1 MSETPPPPTDPQP
14 TEPQPTG
21 PQSAGPSTTPT
32 ESGNTPMILG
42 VVAIVVAAILLFW
55 LLTGRGDGDA
65 DASAS
70 PSASASAAA
79 SVAASVGPS
88 EAPSEAA
95 SVAPS
100 EAASA
105 CTPEQ
110 LATKTPGTFTIGT
123 DNPAFP
129 PYFSEP
135 AEGET
140 ATDPWEFGD
149 PTNGRGFES
158 AVAWALAEQLGYGE
172 DQVTWVPV
180 PFNNS
185 IAPGPKDFDVYLA
198 QVSFT
203 EERTEAVDLSEG
215 YWFSNQ
221 ALVTTAGSPLADA
234 TTVAEV
240 AEFQLGA
247 AGNTTSLTYIQER
260 IQPTQE
266 VRVYE
271 DNTGVK
277 SALEAGQIEG
287 AVFDLATAF
296 YIVNVEM
303 EDGVVV
309 GQFPSDPEE
318 QEHFSFVLDLDSPL
332 TDCVDEAIL
341 TMGENGELD
350 SIAEEWMADYVNAPQ
365 ITE

>member
-1 MSETPPPPTDPQP
+1 MSNQTRAILAV
-14 TEPQPTG
+14 
-21 PQSAGPSTTPT
+21 AG
-32 ESGNTPMILG
+32 I
-42 VVAIVVAAILLFW
+42 VIVAIVLFLL
-55 LLTGRGDGDA
+55 LNQGDDGGTA
-65 DASAS
+65 AS
-70 PSASASAAA
+70 PTATASASASATAGASPTDAAA
-79 SVAASVGPS
+79 SCAT
-88 EAPSEAA
+88 ED
-95 SVAPS
+95 
-100 EAASA
+100 
-105 CTPEQ
+105 

-135 AEGET
+135 EDGET
-140 ATDPWEFGD
+140 ATEPWELGD

-158 AVAWALAEQLGYGE
+158 AIAWALAEQLGFGD
-172 DQVTWVPV
+172 DQVAWVPV
-180 PFNNS
+180 PFNNA
-185 IAPGPKDFDVYLA
+185 IAPGPKEFDVYLA

-215 YWFSNQ
+215 YFFSNQ
-221 ALVTTAGSPLADA
+221 ALVTTADSELADA
-234 TTVAEV
+234 TTIDEV
-240 AEFQLGA
+240 AQFRLGA
-247 AGNTTSLTYIQER
+247 AGNTTSLTYIEER

-266 VRVYE
+266 PRVYE

-277 SALEAGQIEG
+277 SGLEADQIDG
-287 AVFDLATAF
+287 GVFDLATAF

-318 QEHFSFVLDLDSPL
+318 KEHFSFVLDLDSPL
-332 TDCVDEAIL
+332 TDCVNEAIL

-350 SIAEEWMADYVNAPQ
+350 SIAAEWLADYVNAPQ

>member
-1 MSETPPPPTDPQP
+1 MSNQNRT
-14 TEPQPTG
+14 
-21 PQSAGPSTTPT
+21 
-32 ESGNTPMILG
+32 ILIIVG
-42 VVAIVVAAILLFW
+42 IAALAVVAFFLF
-55 LLTGRGDGDA
+55 RGDDGGTG
-65 DASAS
+65 AS
-70 PSASASAAA
+70 PSQSASASASA
-79 SVAASVGPS
+79 ST
-88 EAPSEAA
+88 APSESAEA
-95 SVAPS
+95 SPT
-100 EAASA
+100 EAAAA
-105 CTPEQ
+105 CTPDE
-110 LATKTPGTFTIGT
+110 LATKTPGTFTVGT

-135 AEGET
+135 EEGET

-158 AVAWALAEQLGYGE
+158 AIAYALAEQLGYSD
-172 DQVTWVPV
+172 DQVTWIPV
-180 PFNNS
+180 AFNNS

-215 YWFSNQ
+215 YFFSNQ

-234 TTVAEV
+234 TTLEEV
-240 AEFQLGA
+240 AQFQLGA
-247 AGNTTSLTYIQER
+247 AGNTTSLTYIEDR
-260 IQPTQE
+260 IQPTE
-266 VRVYE
+266 EPRVYE

-277 SALEAGQIEG
+277 SAIEAGQIDG

-309 GQFPSDPEE
+309 GQFPSDPDD

-332 TDCVDEAIL
+332 TDCVNEAIL

-350 SIAEEWMADYVNAPQ
+350 SIAEEWLSDFLDAPQ

>member
-1 MSETPPPPTDPQP
+1 MSTMTRA
-14 TEPQPTG
+14 TLAI
-21 PQSAGPSTTPT
+21 AG
-32 ESGNTPMILG
+32 IAL
-42 VVAIVVAAILLFW
+42 VAILLIFFV
-55 LLTGRGDGDA
+55 LRPEDEAAT
-65 DASAS
+65 AS
-70 PSASASAAA
+70 PSASASASATA
-79 SVAASVGPS
+79 SAS
-88 EAPSEAA
+88 A
-95 SVAPS
+95 
-100 EAASA
+100 AASA
-105 CTPEQ
+105 TPSPTEGTASGCAPED
-110 LATKTPGTFTIGT
+110 LATKTPGTLTVGT

-158 AVAWALAEQLGYGE
+158 AIAFALAEQLGFSE
-172 DQVTWVPV
+172 DQVTWIPV

-215 YWFSNQ
+215 YFFSNQ
-221 ALVTTAGSPLADA
+221 ALVTTSGNALADA
-234 TTVAEV
+234 TTLAEV
-240 AEFQLGA
+240 AEFRLGA
-247 AGNTTSLTYIQER
+247 AGNTTSLTYIEER
-260 IQPTQE
+260 IQPTE
-266 VRVYE
+266 EARVYE

-277 SALEAGQIEG
+277 SALEADQIDG
-287 AVFDLATAF
+287 GVFDLATAF
-296 YIVNVEM
+296 FIVNVEM

-309 GQFPSDPEE
+309 GQFPSDPND

-332 TDCVDEAIL
+332 TDCVNEAIL
-341 TMGENGELD
+341 TMGENGDLD
-350 SIAEEWMADYVNAPQ
+350 SIAAEWLADFLDAPQ

>member
-1 MSETPPPPTDPQP
+1 MSTMTR
-14 TEPQPTG
+14 
-21 PQSAGPSTTPT
+21 
-32 ESGNTPMILG
+32 
-42 VVAIVVAAILLFW
+42 AILAIGGIALVTILFI
-55 LLTGRGDGDA
+55 LLVFRPQDGG
-65 DASAS
+65 ASAS
-70 PSASASAAA
+70 PSASATAAA
-79 SVAASVGPS
+79 SATM
-88 EAPSEAA
+88 
-95 SVAPS
+95 
-100 EAASA
+100 AASA
-105 CTPEQ
+105 SPSATEGTATGCAPDA
-110 LATKTPGTFTIGT
+110 LATKTPGTLTVGT

-158 AVAWALAEQLGYGE
+158 AIAYALAEELGFTE
-172 DQVTWVPV
+172 DQVTWIPV

-215 YWFSNQ
+215 YFFSNQ
-221 ALVTTAGSPLADA
+221 ALVTTAGSPLAEA
-234 TTVAEV
+234 TTLDEV
-240 AEFQLGA
+240 SEFLLGA
-247 AGNTTSLTYIQER
+247 AGNTTSLTYITER

-266 VRVYE
+266 PRVYE

-277 SALEAGQIEG
+277 SAIEAGQIDG

-303 EDGVVV
+303 TDGVVV
-309 GQFPSDPEE
+309 GQFPSDPED

-332 TDCVDEAIL
+332 TECVDTALL

-350 SIAEEWMADYVNAPQ
+350 SIAEEWLADFLDAPQ

>member
-1 MSETPPPPTDPQP
+1 MSTMTRATLAIAGIALVTILVIYFVFRPDEGG
-14 TEPQPTG
+14 TG
-21 PQSAGPSTTPT
+21 
-32 ESGNTPMILG
+32 
-42 VVAIVVAAILLFW
+42 
-55 LLTGRGDGDA
+55 
-65 DASAS
+65 AS
-70 PSASASAAA
+70 PSASAAASSSAAA
-79 SVAASVGPS
+79 SVAASVAASAAPS
-88 EAPSEAA
+88 PSEAA
-95 SVAPS
+95 
-100 EAASA
+100 AA
-105 CTPEQ
+105 CVPES
-110 LATKTPGTFTIGT
+110 LATKTPGTFTVGT

-135 AEGET
+135 EEGET

-158 AVAWALAEQLGYGE
+158 AIAYALAEQLGYAE
-172 DQVTWVPV
+172 DQVTWIPV

-203 EERTEAVDLSEG
+203 EERTQAVDLSEG
-215 YWFSNQ
+215 YFFSNQ

-234 TTVAEV
+234 TTLAEV

-260 IQPTQE
+260 IQPTAE
-266 VRVYE
+266 ARVYE

-277 SALEAGQIEG
+277 SAIEAGQIDG

-309 GQFPSDPEE
+309 GQFPSDPVD

-350 SIAEEWMADYVNAPQ
+350 SIAAEWLSDFLDAPQ

>member
-1 MSETPPPPTDPQP
+1 MTETQPTP
-14 TEPQPTG
+14 TEPGVPDD
-21 PQSAGPSTTPT
+21 
-32 ESGNTPMILG
+32 SGSSNLPMILG
-42 VVAIVVAAILLFW
+42 VVAVIVVAILLFW
-55 LLTGRGDGDA
+55 LFTRDDDGEA

-70 PSASASAAA
+70 PSASVAASEAASMAASLAPSEAA
-79 SVAASVGPS
+79 SV
-88 EAPSEAA
+88 AA

-100 EAASA
+100 EAAAA
-105 CTPEQ
+105 CAPDS

-149 PTNGRGFES
+149 PTNKRGFEA

-172 DQVTWVPV
+172 DQVTWIPV

-234 TTVAEV
+234 TTLAEV

-247 AGNTTSLTYIQER
+247 AGNTTSLTYIQDR

-309 GQFPSDPEE
+309 GQFPSDPDE

-332 TDCVDEAIL
+332 TECVDEAIL

-350 SIAEEWMADYVNAPQ
+350 TIAEEWMADYLDAPQ

>member
-1 MSETPPPPTDPQP
+1 MSNNMTRATLAI
-14 TEPQPTG
+14 
-21 PQSAGPSTTPT
+21 AGIAFVV
-32 ESGNTPMILG
+32 IL
-42 VVAIVVAAILLFW
+42 VIFFVF
-55 LLTGRGDGDA
+55 RPEEDGTA
-65 DASAS
+65 AS
-70 PSASASAAA
+70 PSASASASATATASAAA
-79 SVAASVGPS
+79 SATP
-88 EAPSEAA
+88 APT
-95 SVAPS
+95 

-110 LATKTPGTFTIGT
+110 LATKTAGTLTVGT

-135 AEGET
+135 AEGEE

-158 AVAWALAEQLGYGE
+158 AIAYALAEQLGYAE
-172 DQVTWVPV
+172 DQVTWIPV

-203 EERTEAVDLSEG
+203 EERTQAVDLSEG
-215 YWFSNQ
+215 YFFSNQ
-221 ALVTTAGSPLADA
+221 ALVTLAGSELAGA
-234 TTVAEV
+234 TTLEEV
-240 AEFQLGA
+240 AGFQLGA
-247 AGNTTSLTYIQER
+247 AGNTTSLTYIEER

-266 VRVYE
+266 ARVYE

-277 SALEAGQIEG
+277 SGLEAGQIDG

-309 GQFPSDPEE
+309 GQFPSDPED

-350 SIAEEWMADYVNAPQ
+350 SIAAEWLADYVDAPQ